1 MKTMIKIQ
9 KGFIKIPILIFI
21 FVGLLLII
29 GGGYFGFIQYKNYQ
43 ELKVEKLK
51 KEIQALESER
61 LPQDIINKIMPRVV
75 SLLCINENG
84 MSLGSGTI
92 IAPTYITENGKKEW
106 MVFTNLHVVL
116 GNSKKGLVN
125 CHIRIPQGED
135 YMPSGVIPVSIIS
148 PHNEYYPDID
158 FAILTNREDTN
169 KSFDDFPLPVCKK
182 EQIEIGNPVMLFG
195 YPGFGG
201 NTLTVTDGI
210 ISGIVSTEY
219 GPIYKTSAKI
229 DSGNSGGIAINSK
242 QKCIVGIPTWAV
254 EGDFEGMGF
263 IQSWDM
269 IKRLID
275 F

>member
-1 MKTMIKIQ
+1 MTKNQ
-9 KGFIKIPILIFI
+9 KAFLKIPVLILI

-29 GGGYFGFIQYKNYQ
+29 GGGYFGFVQYKNYQ
-43 ELKVEKLK
+43 KLEVDELKK
-51 KEIQALESER
+51 KIEVLESEK
-61 LPQDIINKIMPRVV
+61 LSQDIINKLMPRVV

-84 MSLGSGTI
+84 MSFGSGTI

-116 GNSKKGLVN
+116 GDSKKGLAN
-125 CHIRIPQGED
+125 CYVRIPQGEE
-135 YMPSGVIPVSIIS
+135 YMPSDLIRVSVIS
-148 PHNEYYPDID
+148 PHYEYYPDID

-169 KSFDDFPLPVCKK
+169 KSFTDFPLPVCDKTN
-182 EQIEIGNPVMLFG
+182 INIGDSVMLFG

-219 GPIYKTSAKI
+219 GPVYKTSAKI
-229 DSGNSGGIAINSK
+229 DSGNSGGIAVNSK
-242 QKCIVGIPTWAV
+242 QKCIVGIPTWAI

-263 IQSWDM
+263 IQSWNM
-269 IKRLID
+269 IKKLID
-275 F
+275 